1 MICLQIEKAEAG
13 QRFDKYLKKKLKDAP
28 DSFIYK
34 MLRKKNITLNGKK
47 SEGKE
52 MLCVGDEIKFFF
64 SDETFEKFAGK
75 TVSETSAYEQAFHTI
90 KQIKVIFEN
99 EDILILGKP
108 AGVLSQKAKPEDN
121 SINEW
126 MLGYLL
132 STNAVTKESLKT
144 FKPSVCNRLD
154 RNTSGIILCGKTLA
168 GSQYL
173 SQIIKNKDLEKYYHC
188 LVPGKISLD
197 ERVSGYLWKDH
208 KSNKVTIYQR
218 REDIPLQKQEE
229 AEYIDTAFHTL
240 QTFSDCTLIEV
251 QLFTGK
257 THQIRAHLASLG
269 HPIIGDTKYGS
280 YSVNQSYHRLGVKA
294 QLLHAYKVVFPE
306 NNEEVWKE
314 LSQRTFICEE
324 PEIFTKVQNKA

>member
-1 MICLQIEKAEAG
+1 MICLRIEKSEEG

-52 MLCVGDEIKFFF
+52 MLCANDEVKFFLA
-64 SDETFEKFAGK
+64 DETFEKFAGK
-75 TVSETSAYEQAFHTI
+75 IPDETAVYERAFKKLGKI
-90 KQIKVIFEN
+90 EKIFEN
-99 EDILILGKP
+99 DDILILNKP
-108 AGVLSQKAKPEDN
+108 AGVLSQKAKPDDD

-126 MLGYLL
+126 MIGYLL
-132 STNAVTKESLKT
+132 SSNAITKESLGQ

-154 RNTSGIILCGKTLA
+154 RNTSGIILCGKTLS

-173 SQIIKNKDLEKYYHC
+173 SRIIKDKDLEKYYHC
-188 LVPGKISLD
+188 LVPGKFIIH
-197 ERVSGYLWKDH
+197 ERITGYLWKNH
-208 KSNKVTIYQR
+208 SSNKVTIFDSP
-218 REDIPLQKQEE
+218 EKIPQDRKDET
-229 AEYIDTAFHTL
+229 EYIDTAFHTL
-240 QTFSDCTLIEV
+240 HVFQDCTLLEV

-280 YSVNQSYHRLGVKA
+280 QSVNRSYYKLGVQS
-294 QLLHAYKVVFPE
+294 QLLHAYKIVFPQ
-306 NNEEVWKE
+306 NNTDKWSE
-314 LSQRTFICEE
+314 LSQRTFICKE
-324 PEIFTKVQNKA
+324 PDIFTKVQNKA